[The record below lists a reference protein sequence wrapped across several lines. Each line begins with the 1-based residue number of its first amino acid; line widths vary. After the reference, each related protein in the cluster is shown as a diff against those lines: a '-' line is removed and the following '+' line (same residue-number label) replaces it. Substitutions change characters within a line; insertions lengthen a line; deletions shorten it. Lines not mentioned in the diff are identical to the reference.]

1 MPLLNDDAGGWPWIF
16 VVRMVWCGMIEV
28 CEGAPAY
35 THGKRCQI
43 ASTVVGPRVSVSGGV
58 ALVSR
63 PKHAVIPR
71 MAELARSR
79 NTYLRWCRQGL
90 PCARVLL
97 VFLSA
102 PASAVP
108 SVRHLYHGANRTG

>member
-71 MAELARSR
+71 MA
-79 NTYLRWCRQGL
+79 ND
-90 PCARVLL
+90 VLL
-97 VFLSA
+97 S
-102 PASAVP
+102 PP
-108 SVRHLYHGANRTG
+108 SSHPTLLKNPTFEI